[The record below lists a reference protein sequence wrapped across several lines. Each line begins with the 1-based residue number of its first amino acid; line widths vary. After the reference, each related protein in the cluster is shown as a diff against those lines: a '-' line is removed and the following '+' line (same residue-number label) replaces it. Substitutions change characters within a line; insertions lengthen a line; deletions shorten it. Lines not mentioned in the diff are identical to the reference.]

1 MPDRTSFR
9 FNNGPTPVAGGTLF
23 ERMRRTTHVPV
34 ADNQM
39 DIPRFLDN
47 RTTDARDL
55 VVVEAGAP
63 AINDAVRFT
72 RGEIDGQ
79 PAVLMQ
85 ERAEDGTWT
94 DSWSLPTDSIDAREG
109 MIGWLNTQ
117 SHRWDRFAR
126 MLHRRGPD
134 ELTHWIFE
142 LMVVP
147 NTSNATPPRF
157 EPQRWTTIN
166 QYARPSNQQA
176 RPYRMIDDCA
186 CRPGSV
192 QSTRDF

>member
-1 MPDRTSFR
+1 MPGNT
-9 FNNGPTPVAGGTLF
+9 FNRGATPVAGGTLF
-23 ERMRRTTHVPV
+23 ERMRRTIHMPAVDV
-34 ADNQM
+34 QD
-39 DIPRFLDN
+39 DIPRFLHAPA
-47 RTTDARDL
+47 TGTRDL
-55 VVVEAGAP
+55 VVVETAAP
-63 AINDAVRFT
+63 PIDGAVRFT

-85 ERAEDGTWT
+85 ERGADGAWT
-94 DSWSLPTDSIDAREG
+94 ERWSLPTDSIDAREG

-117 SHRWDRFAR
+117 CHRWERFAT
-126 MLHRRGPD
+126 MLHRRGAD

-147 NTSNATPPRF
+147 STGHATPPRF
-157 EPQRWTTIN
+157 EPQRWTTLQ
-166 QYARPSNQQA
+166 QYAAPSFRQSS
-176 RPYRMIDDCA
+176 RVSRIIDDCA

>member
-1 MPDRTSFR
+1 MPEDTFDRGSTLI
-9 FNNGPTPVAGGTLF
+9 AGGTLF
-23 ERMRRTTHVPV
+23 ERMRRATRMPV
-34 ADNQM
+34 VDTQDDM
-39 DIPRFLDN
+39 PRFL
-47 RTTDARDL
+47 RQPPTGAGDL
-55 VVVEAGAP
+55 VVVDQSAP
-63 AINDAVRFT
+63 AAESAVRFV
-72 RGEIDGQ
+72 RGEADGQ

-85 ERAEDGTWT
+85 ERGTGGSWT
-94 DSWSLPTDSIDAREG
+94 DSWSLPTESVDAREG

-117 SHRWDRFAR
+117 SHRWERFAT

-147 NTSNATPPRF
+147 STSHATPPRF
-157 EPQRWTTIN
+157 EPQRWTTLRQFATHSRRQGTRI
-166 QYARPSNQQA
+166 
-176 RPYRMIDDCA
+176 IDDCA